1 MNQTRASCWSV
12 TINNPIKADEENIN
26 IARQKGWT
34 VEGQMEKGENGTE
47 HYQLVVK
54 TKQERFSALKKAFP
68 RAHIEVARNSSA
80 LEQYCKKEETRIAEL
95 KPSTAYVSQAQVW
108 AWFGIEYDDNLEKS
122 FSQTNAELMRQ
133 TDGERNLTIFDKMI
147 NKKIRE
153 GFYVELIG
161 TNPQIRSCIK
171 NYGPSIANRERT
183 LRQKTD
189 RQTAENLVSD
199 LEQNE
204 ETVQEEENDETT
216 SNEGET
222 CSTVQT
228 DDTGSEEDYSS
239 RSRK

>member
-1 MNQTRASCWSV
+1 MKKSDVRASCWCV
-12 TINNPIKADEENIN
+12 VINNPISADEENIN
-26 IARQKGWT
+26 IARQRGWS
-34 VEGQMEKGENGTE
+34 VEGQLEKGENGTP

-54 TKQERFSALKKAFP
+54 SGQQRFEALKKAFP

-80 LEQYCKKEETRIAEL
+80 LEQYCKKEETRIGEL

-108 AWFGIEYDDNLEKS
+108 AWFGEYFDDYGNKHGGVEDEHML
-122 FSQTNAELMRQ
+122 
-133 TDGERNLTIFDKMI
+133 IVFDKMI
-147 NKKIRE
+147 NQKIRE

-171 NYGPSIANRERT
+171 NYGRSIANRERS

-204 ETVQEEENDETT
+204 ETVQEEESDSTQSKTGN
-216 SNEGET
+216 GEDSD
-222 CSTVQT
+222 ST
-228 DDTGSEEDYSS
+228 SEEGTT
-239 RSRK
+239 

>member
-54 TKQERFSALKKAFP
+54 TPQVRFSALKKAFP
-68 RAHIEVARNSSA
+68 RAHIEVARNSTA
-80 LEQYCKKEETRIAEL
+80 LELYCKKEETRIQEL

-133 TDGERNLTIFDKMI
+133 SDGERNLTIFDKMI

-189 RQTAENLVSD
+189 RQTDDNLVPSI
-199 LEQNE
+199 EQNE
-204 ETVQEEENDETT
+204 DTVEEEESYEETRT
-216 SNEGET
+216 EGET
-222 CSTVQT
+222 CSSVLT
-228 DDTGSEEDYSS
+228 DGEGSEEDSTW